1 MTTGAAPKSRISI
14 IALIMIGAGLLILGV
29 AALVMLPALK
39 SGAGLDDEIT
49 AVPSAVNYP
58 APQVDLS
65 DLQNN
70 PVSLSNSLGKVVLIN
85 QWATWCPPCQREMP
99 TLQAYYEAHQDK
111 DFTIIAI
118 DEGESAGTVAKFV
131 NEYELTF
138 PIWQD
143 PQQVSLEIF
152 GYDGLP
158 SSYVVDRQG
167 NVRLVWFGA
176 INREMLEKHVTPL
189 IEE

>member
-1 MTTGAAPKSRISI
+1 MATGATPKSHAST
-14 IALIMIGAGLLILGV
+14 IALTMIGAGLLILGV
-29 AALVMLPALK
+29 AALEMLPGLK
-39 SGAGLDDEIT
+39 SGAGSSEEIT

-58 APQVDLS
+58 APQVNLS
-65 DLQNN
+65 DLQGNL
-70 PVSLSNSLGKVVLIN
+70 VSLSDSLGKVVLIN
-85 QWATWCPPCQREMP
+85 QWATWCPPCKAEMP

-118 DEGESAGTVAKFV
+118 DEGEPEGTVERFV
-131 NEYELTF
+131 EEYGLTF
-138 PIWQD
+138 PVWQD
-143 PQQVSLEIF
+143 PQQKSLQIF

-158 SSYVVDRQG
+158 SSYVVDREG

>member
-1 MTTGAAPKSRISI
+1 MATGAAPKSRTSI
-14 IALIMIGAGLLILGV
+14 IALILIGAGLVVLGV
-29 AALVMLPALK
+29 AAWVMLPGLK
-39 SGAGLDDEIT
+39 SATGIDEIT

-58 APQVDLS
+58 APQVNLS

-70 PVSLSNSLGKVVLIN
+70 PVSLSDSLGKVVLIN
-85 QWATWCPPCQREMP
+85 QWATWCPPCKAEIP
-99 TLQAYYEAHQDK
+99 TLQAYYDAHRDK

-118 DEGESAGTVAKFV
+118 DEGEPTGTVARFV
-131 NEYELTF
+131 EEHRLTF
-138 PIWQD
+138 PVWQD
-143 PQQVSLEIF
+143 PQQISLEIF

-158 SSYVVDRQG
+158 SSYVVDREG

-176 INREMLEKHVTPL
+176 INRKMLEKYVTPL